1 MTTNKTYQSLL
12 SGLWSIAPKT
22 KSLLQILT
30 VSFATMLG
38 FALMLFLCNVV
49 VPFLFA
55 LVATVVMT
63 FVTFIITNISGIVLA
78 IVLIASLRKM
88 ILR

>member
-1 MTTNKTYQSLL
+1 MTTNKTYQSFL
-12 SGLWSIAPKT
+12 SALWSIAPKT

-30 VSFATMLG
+30 ISFATMLG
-38 FALMLFLCNVV
+38 FALMLFLCNVI

-55 LVATVVMT
+55 LVAMAFTAIVA
-63 FVTFIITNISGIVLA
+63 NISGIMLG
-78 IVLIASLRKM
+78 IVLIAALRKM

>member
-1 MTTNKTYQSLL
+1 MTTNKTYQSFL

-22 KSLLQILT
+22 KSLLQILI

-38 FALMLFLCNVV
+38 FALMLFLCNVI

-55 LVATVVMT
+55 LVVMAFT
-63 FVTFIITNISGIVLA
+63 AIIANIGGIVLA
-78 IVLIASLRKM
+78 IVLIAALRKM